1 MLGKMRNPTIATT
14 ATATRVTTSAS
25 GFISGF
31 FTAASTGAPFWAGAT
46 EIPPATVLPLATGLA
61 LAAGLP
67 LAAGATEFPLAS
79 ALSLRARSA
88 ACWAAYAWTLRRAHS
103 PGRRGSRAAKL
114 L

>member
-25 GFISGF
+25 GLTSGF
-31 FTAASTGAPFWAGAT
+31 FATASTGAPFGAGAT
-46 EIPPATVLPLATGLA
+46 EVPPATVLSLDAGLA
-61 LAAGLP
+61 LATGVP
-67 LAAGATEFPLAS
+67 LAAGATEFALAS